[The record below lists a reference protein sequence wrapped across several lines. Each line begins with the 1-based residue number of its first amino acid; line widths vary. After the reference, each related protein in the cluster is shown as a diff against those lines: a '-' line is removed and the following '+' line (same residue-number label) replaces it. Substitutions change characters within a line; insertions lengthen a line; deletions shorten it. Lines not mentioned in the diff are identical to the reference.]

1 MTGRIRFVWTKEFAL
16 WLGVVLLI
24 GFIGWFKAINLISL
38 LAYLLLALLV
48 VNLLMAWRMVL
59 RVSATRTP
67 PPPKFAGETSTVIG
81 EIRNSST
88 DRAVVTV
95 RESVG
100 GFPRTWFVS
109 TLPGGGA
116 VEFAGP
122 IQFAHRGRYPVPAM
136 EAASGYPFGLVE
148 LTRPLLTAGE
158 VVVLPALGQVD
169 VAAFRRWLVR
179 SAGAADFHRRS
190 HRRMAQSDGD
200 VRGVRTYRPGDPPR
214 DVHWRTSARRD
225 QLMVREYDRSP
236 PQDLLIVLDPWV
248 PSAADRTAAGKLDWA
263 LSLAV
268 SVAWGWAHADSAGSL
283 TLLVGGSAWTA
294 RRGPSTPGFVR
305 TGFDVLA
312 DLAGS
317 PSVPPIP
324 PELLRGTERAL
335 RLVVSTRP
343 NGPVAGEL
351 RAKGLAVAAVDPGV
365 TPVWFVPPRAVAR

>member
-1 MTGRIRFVWTKEFAL
+1 MTGRIRFVWTREFAL

-24 GFIGWFKAINLISL
+24 GFVGWFKAINLISL
-38 LAYLLLALLV
+38 LAYLLLALLL

-59 RVSATRTP
+59 RVAATRTP
-67 PPPKFAGETSTVIG
+67 PPPKFAGETSTVVG
-81 EIRNSST
+81 EIRNTST

-122 IQFAHRGRYPVPAM
+122 IQFARRGRYPVPAV

-169 VAAFRRWLVR
+169 VPAFRRWLVR
-179 SAGAADFHRRS
+179 AAGATDLLRRTY
-190 HRRMAQSDGD
+190 RRLATADGD
-200 VRGVRTYRPGDPPR
+200 VRGVRAYRPGDPPR

-248 PSAADRTAAGKLDWA
+248 PPAADRAAADRLEWA
-263 LSLAV
+263 LCLAV
-268 SVAWGWAHADSAGSL
+268 SVAWGWAHADAAGSL
-283 TLLVGGSAWTA
+283 ILLAGGPGWTA

-312 DLAGS
+312 DLPGS
-317 PSVPPIP
+317 ASVPPIP
-324 PELLRGTERAL
+324 GELLRGTERAL
-335 RLVVSTRP
+335 RLVVSTRA

-365 TPVWFVPPRAVAR
+365 SPVWFVPPRAAGR

>member
-38 LAYLLLALLV
+38 LAYLLLALLL

-67 PPPKFAGETSTVIG
+67 PPPKFAGETSTVVG

-122 IQFAHRGRYPVPAM
+122 IQFARRGRYPVPAM

-179 SAGAADFHRRS
+179 SAGAADLHRRS

-248 PSAADRTAAGKLDWA
+248 PSGSDRGFSGKLDWA

-283 TLLVGGSAWTA
+283 ILLVGGTAWTA

-335 RLVVSTRP
+335 RLVISTRP

-351 RAKGLAVAAVDPGV
+351 RAKGLAVAAVDPAV